1 MRSGGNNSIT
11 FWRDFCGP
19 PYIFWYS
26 GELFIRL
33 DSALSTL
40 LFNCLLSF

>member
-1 MRSGGNNSIT
+1 MSGNNGIT
-11 FWRDFCGP
+11 FWRNFVGP
-19 PYIFWYS
+19 SYILRYS